1 MRLWVEMGVHA
12 MSRLAPKI
20 RSLVQSGP
28 KGGDTGAKRRRRH
41 SDPTKATWF
50 LLGEGQKL

>member
-1 MRLWVEMGVHA
+1 MRLWMEMGVHA
-12 MSRLAPKI
+12 MSRPAPKI

-28 KGGDTGAKRRRRH
+28 RGGDTGAKRRRH
-41 SDPTKATWF
+41 SDPTKAMWF